1 MQMAQ
6 NCTRTDSLAGTS
18 MLDRWLETLRAWSS
32 DQTLRARIR
41 RERRQLLELS
51 DAMLHDL
58 GITRHDAEAEARRDD
73 VPVSRRCRDACHV
86 A

>member
-6 NCTRTDSLAGTS
+6 NCTRTDARGGANT
-18 MLDRWLETLRAWSS
+18 LDRLLQALRGWSS
-32 DQTLRARIR
+32 QQMLRARIR
-41 RERRQLLELS
+41 RERLQLLEMS

-73 VPVSRRCRDACHV
+73 VPASRRVAGVCRGA
-86 A
+86 